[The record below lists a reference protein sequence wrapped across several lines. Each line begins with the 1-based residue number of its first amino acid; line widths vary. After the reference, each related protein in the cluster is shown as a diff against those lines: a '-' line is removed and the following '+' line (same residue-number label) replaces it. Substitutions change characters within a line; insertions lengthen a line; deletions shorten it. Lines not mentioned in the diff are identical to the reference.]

1 MKKADVV
8 QGVRFL
14 LASLGFPGESGA
26 ALNAGRRLA
35 TVP

>member
-14 LASLGFPGESGA
+14 LGILGFPDAPCADGSAET
-26 ALNAGRRLA
+26 A
-35 TVP
+35 TVL